1 MYHNSATI
9 IFEGSLQ
16 DFTGEGQIEKSF
28 HLNPSAKD
36 LVESCGVPH
45 VEVFGLEVNEKS
57 EPLDYN
63 VKDGDWLTVIPKEI
77 ICDAD
82 SGYRDNIR
90 AVERLPA
97 WFIAD
102 VHLGKLA
109 QLLRLTGMD
118 TVYSNS
124 ADDADIVDTAVQEN
138 RAVLTRDVGLLKF
151 GKLSYGYWLRSA
163 DPNEQ
168 LTEVIRYFNLSGKF
182 KPFTRCMNC
191 NGQLTSVD
199 KTEVESKLPP
209 KVKESFKEFSQC
221 SECKKVYWKG
231 SHYDKLVKKV
241 RELEIKG

>member
-16 DFTGEGQIEKSF
+16 DFTVEGQIEKSF

-36 LVESCGVPH
+36 LIESCGVPH
-45 VEVFGLEVNEKS
+45 VEVFGLEVNEKL

-63 VKDGDWLTVIPKEI
+63 VKNNNQLTVIPKEI

-90 AVERLPA
+90 AVEELSA
-97 WFIAD
+97 LFIAD

-109 QLLRLTGMD
+109 RLLRLTGMD
-118 TVYSNS
+118 TAYSNS
-124 ADDADIVDTAVQEN
+124 ADDSDIVETAVQDN
-138 RAVLTRDVGLLKF
+138 RAVLTRDVGLLKY
-151 GKLSYGYWLRSA
+151 GKLKFGYWLRST

-168 LTEVIRYFNLSGKF
+168 LTEVFRFFNLSGKLN
-182 KPFTRCMNC
+182 PFTRCMSC

-199 KTEVESKLPP
+199 NTGVETELPP
-209 KVKESFKEFSQC
+209 RVKERFEEFSQC
-221 SECKKVYWKG
+221 SKCNKVYWKG
-231 SHYDKLVKKV
+231 SHYDNLVKKV
-241 RELEIKG
+241 REIGIKG